1 MDLRHSLIPEDVV
14 EEMIKAM
21 PEHAGPGGQDDKDLP
36 KYDYVTFMEKLM
48 GVDSKGSRNG
58 GTR

>member
-1 MDLRHSLIPEDVV
+1 MDLRHSLIPDDVV

-21 PEHAGPGGQDDKDLP
+21 PEHPGTGAQDDKNLP

-48 GVDSKGSRNG
+48 GMEQTSNRNG
-58 GTR
+58 GR